1 VTDILGEK
9 GMDLLLREAHTAQAW
24 IDQPV
29 EEKTLRALYDLVRW
43 GPTSANCSPARYVF
57 ITSDAAKARLKP
69 SLADINLDK
78 VMAAPVTI
86 LVGYDMEF
94 YEYLPKLFPLAP
106 DAKDWF
112 TGSQQL
118 IHDTAF
124 RNGTLQGGYLI
135 LAARALGLDCA
146 PMSGFD
152 NALADAEFFPE
163 GRIKSNFLCC
173 IGHADASAYLPRTP
187 RLEFSEACQLI

>member
-1 VTDILGEK
+1 MADILNDH

-24 IDQPV
+24 SDQPV
-29 EEKTLRALYDLVRW
+29 EPQTLRALYDLVRW
-43 GPTSANCSPARYVF
+43 GPTSANCSPARYLF
-57 ITSDAAKARLKP
+57 ITSDAGKARLKP
-69 SLADINLDK
+69 CLADINVDK
-78 VMAAPVTI
+78 VMAAPVTVLI
-86 LVGYDMEF
+86 GYDMEF
-94 YEYLPKLFPLAP
+94 YELLPKLFPLAP
-106 DAKDWF
+106 DAKTWF

-124 RNGTLQGGYLI
+124 RNGTLQGGYFI

-152 NALADAEFFPE
+152 NGVADTEFFPD

-173 IGHADASAYLPRTP
+173 LGHSDPSADLPRTP
-187 RLEFSEACQLI
+187 RLDFDEACQMI